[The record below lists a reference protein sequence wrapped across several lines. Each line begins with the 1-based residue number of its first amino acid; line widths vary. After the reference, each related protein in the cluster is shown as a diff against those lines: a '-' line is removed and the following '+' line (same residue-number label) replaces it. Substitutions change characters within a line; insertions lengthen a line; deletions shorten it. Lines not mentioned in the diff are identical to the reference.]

1 MSADERPTLEVGR
14 IIKAQGLRGQV
25 LVDLWTDRHERLKA
39 GTELLTE
46 RGPMVVI
53 ASAPHQQRFIVSF
66 EGVLTREDAERLR
79 GLVLSAPVLD
89 DDDDGVIWIHQLF
102 GAEVYDGAGL
112 LRGVVTDVEANPA
125 SDLLV
130 LDSGALVPLTF
141 VTKVDANRRI
151 DVEVPEGLFE

>member
-1 MSADERPTLEVGR
+1 
-14 IIKAQGLRGQV
+14 
-25 LVDLWTDRHERLKA
+25 
-39 GTELLTE
+39 
-46 RGPMVVI
+46 
-53 ASAPHQQRFIVSF
+53 
-66 EGVLTREDAERLR
+66 
-79 GLVLSAPVLD
+79 
-89 DDDDGVIWIHQLF
+89 VIWIHQLF

-130 LDSGALVPLTF
+130 LDSGALVPLAF